1 MLRWLTPWHSQLHFS
16 HPRSLTEPIFKARQH
31 LIKVGRSFW
40 RQMCNS
46 DLCLLFQADVFWSA
60 GNNTFRGGSWGQGRS
75 WSWVLV
81 PSGSVYPVSGNNYLH
96 LAAGGKTLIISPR
109 SVQAYFSESCPFL
122 GEAATALKLYGQA
135 LWSQRM
141 ICGREMPERV
151 LRAKTTIF
159 PPSDLVEK
167 QETFPLSIS
176 NYSHYTTATVDEIW
190 HLVV

>member
-75 WSWVLV
+75 
-81 PSGSVYPVSGNNYLH
+81 
-96 LAAGGKTLIISPR
+96 AAGVESSCHLDQFILLVEITTFTWLQGEPR

-141 ICGREMPERV
+141 ICGRKMPERV
-151 LRAKTTIF
+151 LRAKTTLF
-159 PPSDLVEK
+159 FPSDLVEK

-176 NYSHYTTATVDEIW
+176 NYSHYTTATVDGIW